1 MLRRCIK
8 PRAAIRTVRCL
19 GTTALGYA
27 PLQERPAFCGAPV
40 TAVAGAGVF
49 HRTPMLLGQ
58 KKTARG
64 MPPRPTTDKHRFD

>member
-1 MLRRCIK
+1 MLRRYVK
-8 PRAAIRTVRCL
+8 PRAAIRTLRCL

-49 HRTPMLLGQ
+49 HRTPMLL
-58 KKTARG
+58 
-64 MPPRPTTDKHRFD
+64 PPSSLPPSVRALRNRW